1 MIPPKPWKRGTRSTV
16 DLVATRAT
24 VQWRVFG
31 RPVAP
36 DMRVKYVIETRV
48 SEEDKWHEDHFTLWD
63 EAAAMT
69 RDRAI
74 ERGYVSENEVVE

>member
-1 MIPPKPWKRGTRSTV
+1 MIPPKPWKRTRSTV

-24 VQWRVFG
+24 VQWRVAG
-31 RPVAP
+31 KRLTEDGAI
-36 DMRVKYVIETRV
+36 KYVIQTRA

-74 ERGYVSENEVVE
+74 ERGYAPENEVVE